1 MKIDI
6 LSFLNAY
13 ENLKAYKKKY
23 EDIMN
28 KLRNIAVSGNTKYL
42 MVIAAKENK
51 IQTMPDDK
59 AYAFEVE
66 AFHLRR
72 IIEISLHVLEKQ
84 MQFFKKSFYPR
95 YAVEIMKLRKNIIA
109 KNAKSSQIWDNM
121 NKLMEI

>member
-1 MKIDI
+1 M
-6 LSFLNAY
+6 NAY
-13 ENLKAYKKKY
+13 ENLKTYKKKY

-28 KLRNIAVSGNTKYL
+28 KLKNIAVSGNTKYL

-51 IQTMPDDK
+51 IQTKPDDK

-72 IIEISLHVLEKQ
+72 IIEISIHVLEKQ

-95 YAVEIMKLRKNIIA
+95 YAIEIVKLRKNIIA
-109 KNAKSSQIWDNM
+109 KNVKSSQIWDNM